1 MDTYLEL
8 REKIED
14 RIEEI
19 DNYYELNFDK
29 PNSKYFERGRM
40 KLKKLLMYE
49 PSTVNEMDIGINI
62 DINNQRNLALI
73 VNDINKNTNESNL
86 SNNNNNYENKE
97 EILYKQILFSPNK
110 KKKAKPKFMPL
121 KEKKWKKNRSVEV
134 FEKNKSIDNEEEIN
148 GHYNKYAS
156 KKNFVKNNNSNN
168 IFINK
173 QSNLFIKN
181 NYNLYGDYKANK
193 FINKYKK

>member
-97 EILYKQILFSPNK
+97 EILYKQIQFSPNK

-121 KEKKWKKNRSVEV
+121 KEKKWKNRSVEV
-134 FEKNKSIDNEEEIN
+134 FEKNKSTDNEEEIN

-156 KKNFVKNNNSNN
+156 KKNFIKNNNSNN